1 MKTKVALQGALGAG
15 LSVCAALLLSACG
28 GKVNMAE
35 FNQAFYTGDKEEALK
50 IAKGGKG
57 VLWDYQSG
65 VNAFWLGESKEAA
78 KLLKS
83 ADEGIEK
90 AQEKLISTGYSPYV
104 YESVL
109 LDLYTAYNYG
119 SQDDVQKAR
128 PALNRAHDKQN
139 QAKET
144 FAKKIEKQQKQV
156 EDLKAKIPEK
166 VPLDKLEGQ
175 ISQISAKFKVAKE
188 YEKYKGFVNPYVT
201 YVSALSA
208 MIEGDRPKAENLYK
222 QIDKVVE
229 NNEILNKDFELMA
242 SGDTQKRTWILIE
255 DGSISTKQSVP
266 YRLEPEL
273 SKLIG
278 MAVGLKVPDL
288 LDIVFYMPEFVPGK
302 RAFGSYSAN
311 GETIKLLSSLD
322 AVAANEL
329 QAGAKMAAT
338 LSILQGVGTSVAKAL
353 ATEKLAEKGGA
364 FGGIAAA
371 GTHTAGQVH
380 TALMEP
386 KALES
391 ISTLPKQYL
400 AVSIPNTGDE
410 ISIKGDG
417 KEIFNAKLET
427 CGEKSGS
434 LESICADKNN
444 ILVLRATSANAPV
457 NAQIIKEQ

>member
-144 FAKKIEKQQKQV
+144 FAKKIEKQQKQA

-229 NNEILNKDFELMA
+229 NNEILNKDFALMA

-273 SKLIG
+273 SGLIG
-278 MAVGLKVPDL
+278 SAVGLQAP
-288 LDIVFYMPEFVPGK
+288 LDIVFELPEFVPGK

-329 QAGAKMAAT
+329 QAGVKMAAT
-338 LSILQGVGTSVAKAL
+338 LSILKGVGTSVAKAL
-353 ATEKLAEKGGA
+353 ATQKAAEK
-364 FGGIAAA
+364 FGGLAAA
-371 GTHTAGQVH
+371 GTHAAGQVH

-410 ISIKGDG
+410 ISVKGDG

-427 CGEKSGS
+427 CGDKSGS
-434 LESICADKNN
+434 LESLCADKNN

>member
-1 MKTKVALQGALGAG
+1 MKTKVALQGALGVG

-35 FNQAFYTGDKEEALK
+35 FNEAFYQGDKENALK

-90 AQEKLISTGYSPYV
+90 AQEKLINTGYSPYV

-119 SQDDVQKAR
+119 SQDDAQKAR

-175 ISQISAKFKVAKE
+175 ISQISSKFKVAKE

-255 DGSISTKQSVP
+255 DGSIAAKWKEP
-266 YRLEPEL
+266 Y
-273 SKLIG
+273 KLDPAIG
-278 MAVGLKVPDL
+278 ILISEAVGLSVP
-288 LDIVFYMPEFVPGK
+288 LDFTFYIPKLEEGK
-302 RAFGSYSAN
+302 SAFGRYRVN

-329 QAGAKMAAT
+329 QAGAKMAVT
-338 LSILQGVGTSVAKAL
+338 LSILQGLSISVAKAL
-353 ATEKLAEKGGA
+353 ATE
-364 FGGIAAA
+364 AAA
-371 GTHTAGQVH
+371 SKFGALGAVGTKVAADAATD
-380 TALMEP
+380 ALMQP

-410 ISIKGDG
+410 ISVKGDG

-434 LESICADKNN
+434 TESLCADKNT

>member
-1 MKTKVALQGALGAG
+1 MKTKVALQGALGVG

-35 FNQAFYTGDKEEALK
+35 FNEAFYQGDKENALK

-119 SQDDVQKAR
+119 SQDDFQKAR

-229 NNEILNKDFELMA
+229 NNEILNKDFALMA

-266 YRLEPEL
+266 YRLDPNL
-273 SKLIG
+273 SGLIG
-278 MAVGLKVPDL
+278 SAVGLQAP
-288 LDIVFYMPEFVPGK
+288 LDIVFELPEFVPGK

-338 LSILQGVGTSVAKAL
+338 LSILKGVGTSVAKAL
-353 ATEKLAEKGGA
+353 ATQKAAEK
-364 FGGIAAA
+364 FGGLAAA
-371 GTHTAGQVH
+371 GAQVAGDVH

-410 ISIKGDG
+410 ISVKGDG

-434 LESICADKNN
+434 LESMCADKNN

>member
-1 MKTKVALQGALGAG
+1 MNTKVALQGALGVG

-35 FNQAFYTGDKEEALK
+35 FNEAFYQGDKENALK

-119 SQDDVQKAR
+119 SQDDFQKAR

-229 NNEILNKDFELMA
+229 NNEILNKDFALMA

-266 YRLEPEL
+266 YRLDPNL
-273 SKLIG
+273 SGLIG
-278 MAVGLKVPDL
+278 SAVGLQAP
-288 LDIVFYMPEFVPGK
+288 LDIVFELPEFVPGK

-338 LSILQGVGTSVAKAL
+338 LSILKGVGTSVAKAL
-353 ATEKLAEKGGA
+353 ATQKAAEK
-364 FGGIAAA
+364 FGGLAAA
-371 GTHTAGQVH
+371 GAQVAGDVH

-410 ISIKGDG
+410 ISVKGDG

-434 LESICADKNN
+434 LESMCADKNN

>member
-1 MKTKVALQGALGAG
+1 MKTKVALQGALGVG

-119 SQDDVQKAR
+119 SQDDFQKAR

-144 FAKKIEKQQKQV
+144 FAKKIEKQQKQA

-229 NNEILNKDFELMA
+229 NNEILNKDFALMA

-266 YRLEPEL
+266 YRLDPNL
-273 SKLIG
+273 SGLIG
-278 MAVGLKVPDL
+278 SAVGLQAP
-288 LDIVFYMPEFVPGK
+288 LDIVFELPEFVPGK
-302 RAFGSYSAN
+302 RAFGRYSAN

-338 LSILQGVGTSVAKAL
+338 LSILKGVGTSVAKAL
-353 ATEKLAEKGGA
+353 ATQKAAEK
-364 FGGIAAA
+364 FGGLAAA
-371 GTHTAGQVH
+371 GAQVAGDVH

-400 AVSIPNTGDE
+400 AISIPNTGDE
-410 ISIKGDG
+410 ISVKGDG

-427 CGEKSGS
+427 CGDKSGS
-434 LESICADKNN
+434 LESLCADKNN

>member
-1 MKTKVALQGALGAG
+1 MKTKVALQGALGVG

-35 FNQAFYTGDKEEALK
+35 FNEAFYQGDKENALK

-83 ADEGIEK
+83 ADESIEK
-90 AQEKLISTGYSPYV
+90 AQEKLINTGYSPYV

-119 SQDDVQKAR
+119 SQDDFQKAR

-144 FAKKIEKQQKQV
+144 FAKKIEKQQKQAD
-156 EDLKAKIPEK
+156 DLKAKIPEK

-175 ISQISAKFKVAKE
+175 ISHISSKFKVAKE

-266 YRLEPEL
+266 YRLDPNL
-273 SKLIG
+273 SGLIG
-278 MAVGLKVPDL
+278 SAVGLQAP
-288 LDIVFYMPEFVPGK
+288 LDIVFELPEFVPGK

-338 LSILQGVGTSVAKAL
+338 LSILKGVGTSVAKAL
-353 ATEKLAEKGGA
+353 ATQKAAEK
-364 FGGIAAA
+364 FGGLAAA
-371 GTHTAGQVH
+371 GAQVAGDVH

-386 KALES
+386 KALDS

-400 AVSIPNTGDE
+400 AVSIRNTGDE
-410 ISIKGDG
+410 ISVKGDG

-434 LESICADKNN
+434 LESLCADKNT

>member
-1 MKTKVALQGALGAG
+1 MKTKVALQGALGVG

-35 FNQAFYTGDKEEALK
+35 FNEAFYQGDKENALK

-90 AQEKLISTGYSPYV
+90 AQEKLINTGYSPYV

-109 LDLYTAYNYG
+109 LDLCTAYNYG
-119 SQDDVQKAR
+119 SQDDFQKAR

-144 FAKKIEKQQKQV
+144 FAKKIEKQQKQI

-175 ISQISAKFKVAKE
+175 ISHISSKFKVAKE

-266 YRLEPEL
+266 YRLDPNL
-273 SKLIG
+273 SGLIG
-278 MAVGLKVPDL
+278 SAVGLQAP
-288 LDIVFYMPEFVPGK
+288 LDIVFELPEFVPGK

-338 LSILQGVGTSVAKAL
+338 LSILKGVGTSVAKAL
-353 ATEKLAEKGGA
+353 ATQKAAEK
-364 FGGIAAA
+364 FGGLAAA
-371 GTHTAGQVH
+371 GAQVAGDVH

-386 KALES
+386 KALDS

-410 ISIKGDG
+410 ISVKGDD

-434 LESICADKNN
+434 TESLCADKNT

>member
-1 MKTKVALQGALGAG
+1 MKTKVALQGALGVG

-119 SQDDVQKAR
+119 SQDDFQKAR

-144 FAKKIEKQQKQV
+144 FAKKIEKQQKQA

-266 YRLEPEL
+266 YRLDPNL
-273 SKLIG
+273 SGLIG
-278 MAVGLKVPDL
+278 SAVGLQAP
-288 LDIVFYMPEFVPGK
+288 LDIVFELPEFVPGK

-338 LSILQGVGTSVAKAL
+338 LSILKGVGTSVAKAL
-353 ATEKLAEKGGA
+353 ATQKAAEK
-364 FGGIAAA
+364 FGGLAAA
-371 GTHTAGQVH
+371 GAQVAGDVH

-410 ISIKGDG
+410 ISVKGDG

-434 LESICADKNN
+434 LESMCADKNN

>member
-1 MKTKVALQGALGAG
+1 MKTKVALQGALGVG

-35 FNQAFYTGDKEEALK
+35 FNEAFYQGDKENALK

-90 AQEKLISTGYSPYV
+90 AQEKLINTGYSPYV

-119 SQDDVQKAR
+119 SQDDAQKAR

-144 FAKKIEKQQKQV
+144 FAKKIEKQQKQI

-175 ISQISAKFKVAKE
+175 ISHISSKFKVAKE

-266 YRLEPEL
+266 YRLDPNL
-273 SKLIG
+273 SGLIG
-278 MAVGLKVPDL
+278 SAVGLQAP
-288 LDIVFYMPEFVPGK
+288 LDIVFELPEFVPGK

-338 LSILQGVGTSVAKAL
+338 LSILKGVGTSVAKAL
-353 ATEKLAEKGGA
+353 ATQKAAEK
-364 FGGIAAA
+364 FGGLAAA
-371 GTHTAGQVH
+371 GAQVAGDVH

-386 KALES
+386 KALDS

-410 ISIKGDG
+410 ISVKGDD

-434 LESICADKNN
+434 TESLCADKNT

>member
-1 MKTKVALQGALGAG
+1 MKTKVALQGALGVG

-35 FNQAFYTGDKEEALK
+35 FNEAFYQGDKENALK

-119 SQDDVQKAR
+119 SQDDFQKAR

-144 FAKKIEKQQKQV
+144 FAKKIEKQQKQA

-229 NNEILNKDFELMA
+229 NNEILNKDFALMA

-266 YRLEPEL
+266 YRLDPNL
-273 SKLIG
+273 SGLIG
-278 MAVGLKVPDL
+278 SAVGLQAP
-288 LDIVFYMPEFVPGK
+288 LDIVFELPEFVPGK

-338 LSILQGVGTSVAKAL
+338 LSILKGVGTSVAKAL
-353 ATEKLAEKGGA
+353 ATQKAAEK
-364 FGGIAAA
+364 FGGLAAA
-371 GTHTAGQVH
+371 GAQVAGDVH

-410 ISIKGDG
+410 ISVKGDG

-434 LESICADKNN
+434 LESMCADKNN

>member
-1 MKTKVALQGALGAG
+1 MKTKVALQGVLGVG

-35 FNQAFYTGDKEEALK
+35 FNEAFYQGDKENALK

-57 VLWDYQSG
+57 VLWDYQGG

-119 SQDDVQKAR
+119 SQDDFQKAR

-229 NNEILNKDFELMA
+229 NNEILNKDFALMA

-255 DGSISTKQSVP
+255 DGSISAKQSVP
-266 YRLEPEL
+266 YRLDPNL
-273 SKLIG
+273 SGLIG
-278 MAVGLKVPDL
+278 SAVGLQAP
-288 LDIVFYMPEFVPGK
+288 LDIVFDLPEFVPGK
-302 RAFGSYSAN
+302 SAFSRYSAN

-338 LSILQGVGTSVAKAL
+338 LSILKGVSISVAKAL
-353 ATEKLAEKGGA
+353 ATQKAAEK
-364 FGGIAAA
+364 FGGLAAA
-371 GTHTAGQVH
+371 SAQVAGDVH

-427 CGEKSGS
+427 CGDKSGS

>member
-1 MKTKVALQGALGAG
+1 MKTKVALQGALGVG

-119 SQDDVQKAR
+119 SQDDFQKAR

-144 FAKKIEKQQKQV
+144 FAKKIEKQQKQA

-175 ISQISAKFKVAKE
+175 ISQISSKYKVAKE

-266 YRLEPEL
+266 YRLDPNL
-273 SKLIG
+273 SGLIG
-278 MAVGLKVPDL
+278 SAVGLQAP
-288 LDIVFYMPEFVPGK
+288 LDIVFELPEFVPGK

-338 LSILQGVGTSVAKAL
+338 LSILKGVGTSVAKAL
-353 ATEKLAEKGGA
+353 ATQKAAEK
-364 FGGIAAA
+364 FGGLAAA
-371 GTHTAGQVH
+371 GAQVAGDVH

-410 ISIKGDG
+410 ISVKGDG

-434 LESICADKNN
+434 LESMCADKNN

>member
-1 MKTKVALQGALGAG
+1 MKTKVALQGALGVG

-35 FNQAFYTGDKEEALK
+35 FNEAFYQGDKENALK

-128 PALNRAHDKQN
+128 PALNRAQDKQN

-229 NNEILNKDFELMA
+229 NNEILNKDFALMA

-266 YRLEPEL
+266 YRLDPNL
-273 SKLIG
+273 SGLIG
-278 MAVGLKVPDL
+278 SAVGLQAP
-288 LDIVFYMPEFVPGK
+288 LDIVFELPEFVPGK

-311 GETIKLLSSLD
+311 GESIKLLSSLD

-338 LSILQGVGTSVAKAL
+338 LSILKGVGTSVAKAL
-353 ATEKLAEKGGA
+353 ATQKAAEK
-364 FGGIAAA
+364 FGGLAAA
-371 GTHTAGQVH
+371 GAQVAGDVH

-386 KALES
+386 KALDS

-410 ISIKGDG
+410 ISVKGDG

-427 CGEKSGS
+427 CGDKSGS
-434 LESICADKNN
+434 LESLCADKNN

>member
-1 MKTKVALQGALGAG
+1 MKTKVALQGALGVG

-50 IAKGGKG
+50 IAKSGKG

-90 AQEKLISTGYSPYV
+90 AQEKLISTGYNPYV

-119 SQDDVQKAR
+119 SQDDFQKAR

-144 FAKKIEKQQKQV
+144 FAKKIEKQQKQA

-175 ISQISAKFKVAKE
+175 ISQISAKYKVSKE
-188 YEKYKGFVNPYVT
+188 YGKYKGFVNPYVT

-266 YRLEPEL
+266 YRLDPNL
-273 SKLIG
+273 SGLIG
-278 MAVGLKVPDL
+278 SAVGLQAP
-288 LDIVFYMPEFVPGK
+288 LDIVFELPEFVPGK

-329 QAGAKMAAT
+329 QAGAKMTAT
-338 LSILQGVGTSVAKAL
+338 LSILKGVGTSVAKAL
-353 ATEKLAEKGGA
+353 ATQKAAEK
-364 FGGIAAA
+364 FGGLAAA
-371 GTHTAGQVH
+371 GAQVAGDVH

-400 AVSIPNTGDE
+400 AISIPNTGDE
-410 ISIKGDG
+410 ISVKGDG

-427 CGEKSGS
+427 CGDKSGS
-434 LESICADKNN
+434 LESLCADKNN

>member
-1 MKTKVALQGALGAG
+1 MKTKVALQGALGVG

-119 SQDDVQKAR
+119 SQDDFQKAR

-229 NNEILNKDFELMA
+229 NNEILNKDFALMA

-266 YRLEPEL
+266 YRLDPNL
-273 SKLIG
+273 SGLIG
-278 MAVGLKVPDL
+278 SAVGLQAP
-288 LDIVFYMPEFVPGK
+288 LDIVFELPEFVPGK

-338 LSILQGVGTSVAKAL
+338 LSILKGVGTSVAKAL
-353 ATEKLAEKGGA
+353 ATQKAAEK
-364 FGGIAAA
+364 FGGLAAA
-371 GTHTAGQVH
+371 GAQVAGDVH

>member
-1 MKTKVALQGALGAG
+1 MKTKVALQGALGVG

-35 FNQAFYTGDKEEALK
+35 FNEAFYQGDKENALK

-119 SQDDVQKAR
+119 SQDDFQKAR

-175 ISQISAKFKVAKE
+175 ISQISSKYKVAKE

-229 NNEILNKDFELMA
+229 NNEILNKDFALMA

-266 YRLEPEL
+266 YRLDPNL
-273 SKLIG
+273 SGLIG
-278 MAVGLKVPDL
+278 SAVGLQAP
-288 LDIVFYMPEFVPGK
+288 LDIVFELPEFVPGK

-338 LSILQGVGTSVAKAL
+338 LSILKGVGTSVAKAL
-353 ATEKLAEKGGA
+353 ATQKAAEK
-364 FGGIAAA
+364 FGGLAAA
-371 GTHTAGQVH
+371 GTQVAGDVH

-410 ISIKGDG
+410 ISVKGDG

-427 CGEKSGS
+427 CGDKSGS
-434 LESICADKNN
+434 LESLCADKNN

>member
-119 SQDDVQKAR
+119 SQDDFQKAR

-144 FAKKIEKQQKQV
+144 FAKKIEKQQKQA

-266 YRLEPEL
+266 YRLDPNL
-273 SKLIG
+273 SGLIG
-278 MAVGLKVPDL
+278 SAVGLQAP
-288 LDIVFYMPEFVPGK
+288 LDIVFELPEFVPGK

-338 LSILQGVGTSVAKAL
+338 LSILKGVGTSVAKAL
-353 ATEKLAEKGGA
+353 ATQKAAEK

-371 GTHTAGQVH
+371 GTHAAGQVH

-410 ISIKGDG
+410 ISVKGDG

-427 CGEKSGS
+427 CGDKSGS
-434 LESICADKNN
+434 LESLCADKNN

>member
-1 MKTKVALQGALGAG
+1 MKTKVALQGALGVG

-35 FNQAFYTGDKEEALK
+35 FNEAFYQGDKENALK

-90 AQEKLISTGYSPYV
+90 AQEKLLSTGYSPYV

-229 NNEILNKDFELMA
+229 NNEILNKDFALMA

-266 YRLEPEL
+266 YRLDPNL
-273 SKLIG
+273 SGLIG
-278 MAVGLKVPDL
+278 SAVGLQAP
-288 LDIVFYMPEFVPGK
+288 LDIVFELPEFVPGK

-338 LSILQGVGTSVAKAL
+338 LSILKGVGTSVAKAL
-353 ATEKLAEKGGA
+353 ATQKAAEK
-364 FGGIAAA
+364 FGGLAAA
-371 GTHTAGQVH
+371 GAQVAGDVH

-410 ISIKGDG
+410 ISVKGDG

-427 CGEKSGS
+427 CGDKSGS
-434 LESICADKNN
+434 LESLCADKNN

>member
-1 MKTKVALQGALGAG
+1 M
-15 LSVCAALLLSACG
+15 
-28 GKVNMAE
+28 
-35 FNQAFYTGDKEEALK
+35 
-50 IAKGGKG
+50 
-57 VLWDYQSG
+57 
-65 VNAFWLGESKEAA
+65 
-78 KLLKS
+78 
-83 ADEGIEK
+83 
-90 AQEKLISTGYSPYV
+90 

-144 FAKKIEKQQKQV
+144 FAKKIEKQQKQA

-229 NNEILNKDFELMA
+229 NNEILNKDFALMA

-266 YRLEPEL
+266 YRLDPNL
-273 SKLIG
+273 SGLIG
-278 MAVGLKVPDL
+278 SAVGLQAP
-288 LDIVFYMPEFVPGK
+288 LDIVFELPEFVPGK

-338 LSILQGVGTSVAKAL
+338 LSILKGVGTSVAKAL
-353 ATEKLAEKGGA
+353 ATQKAAEK
-364 FGGIAAA
+364 FGGLAAA
-371 GTHTAGQVH
+371 GAQVAGDVH

-400 AVSIPNTGDE
+400 AVSIPNIGDE
-410 ISIKGDG
+410 ISVKGDG

-434 LESICADKNN
+434 LESMCADKNN

>member
-1 MKTKVALQGALGAG
+1 MKTKVALQGALGVG

-35 FNQAFYTGDKEEALK
+35 FNEAFYQGDKEKALK

-119 SQDDVQKAR
+119 SQDDFQKAR

-229 NNEILNKDFELMA
+229 NNEILNKDFALMA

-266 YRLEPEL
+266 YRLDPNL
-273 SKLIG
+273 SGLIG
-278 MAVGLKVPDL
+278 SAVGLQAP
-288 LDIVFYMPEFVPGK
+288 LDIVFELPEFVPGK

-338 LSILQGVGTSVAKAL
+338 LSILKGVGTSVAKAL
-353 ATEKLAEKGGA
+353 ATQKAAEK
-364 FGGIAAA
+364 FGGLAAA
-371 GTHTAGQVH
+371 GAQVAGDVH

-410 ISIKGDG
+410 ISVKGDG

-434 LESICADKNN
+434 LESMCADKNN

>member
-119 SQDDVQKAR
+119 SQDDFQKAR

-144 FAKKIEKQQKQV
+144 FAKKIEKQQKQA

-175 ISQISAKFKVAKE
+175 ISQISSKYKVAKE

-266 YRLEPEL
+266 YRLDPNL
-273 SKLIG
+273 SGLIG
-278 MAVGLKVPDL
+278 SAVGLQAP
-288 LDIVFYMPEFVPGK
+288 LDIVFELPEFVPGK

-338 LSILQGVGTSVAKAL
+338 LSILKGVGTSVAKAL
-353 ATEKLAEKGGA
+353 ATQKAAEK

-371 GTHTAGQVH
+371 GTHAAGQVH

-410 ISIKGDG
+410 ISVKGDG

-427 CGEKSGS
+427 CGDKSGS
-434 LESICADKNN
+434 LESLCADKNN

>member
-1 MKTKVALQGALGAG
+1 MKTKVALQGALGVG

-35 FNQAFYTGDKEEALK
+35 FNEAFYQGDKENALK

-90 AQEKLISTGYSPYV
+90 AQEKLLSTGYSPYV

-229 NNEILNKDFELMA
+229 NNEILNKDFALMA

-266 YRLEPEL
+266 YRLDPNL
-273 SKLIG
+273 SGLIG
-278 MAVGLKVPDL
+278 SAVGLQAP
-288 LDIVFYMPEFVPGK
+288 LDIVFELPEFVPGK

-338 LSILQGVGTSVAKAL
+338 LSILKGVGTSVAKAL
-353 ATEKLAEKGGA
+353 ATQKAAEK
-364 FGGIAAA
+364 FGGLAAA
-371 GTHTAGQVH
+371 GAQVAGDVH

-386 KALES
+386 KALDS

-410 ISIKGDG
+410 ISVKGDG

-427 CGEKSGS
+427 CGDKSGS
-434 LESICADKNN
+434 TESLCADKNN

>member
-119 SQDDVQKAR
+119 SQDDFQKAR

-144 FAKKIEKQQKQV
+144 FAKKIEKQQKQA

-175 ISQISAKFKVAKE
+175 ISQISSKYKVAKE

-229 NNEILNKDFELMA
+229 NNEILNKDFALMA

-266 YRLEPEL
+266 YRLDPNL
-273 SKLIG
+273 SGLIG
-278 MAVGLKVPDL
+278 SAVGLQAP
-288 LDIVFYMPEFVPGK
+288 LDIVFELPEFVPGK

-338 LSILQGVGTSVAKAL
+338 LSILKGVSISVAKAL
-353 ATEKLAEKGGA
+353 ATQKAAEK
-364 FGGIAAA
+364 FGGLAAA
-371 GTHTAGQVH
+371 GAQVAGQVH

-410 ISIKGDG
+410 ISVKGDG

>member
-65 VNAFWLGESKEAA
+65 VNAFWLGESKEAT

-90 AQEKLISTGYSPYV
+90 AQEKLISTGYNPYV

-119 SQDDVQKAR
+119 SQDDFQKAR

-144 FAKKIEKQQKQV
+144 FAKKIEKQQKQA

-175 ISQISAKFKVAKE
+175 ISQISSKYKVAKE

-208 MIEGDRPKAENLYK
+208 MIEGDRPKAENFYK

-229 NNEILNKDFELMA
+229 NNEILNKDFALMA

-266 YRLEPEL
+266 YRLDPNL
-273 SKLIG
+273 SGLIG
-278 MAVGLKVPDL
+278 SAVGLQAP
-288 LDIVFYMPEFVPGK
+288 LDIVFELPEFVPGK
-302 RAFGSYSAN
+302 SAFSRYSAN

-338 LSILQGVGTSVAKAL
+338 LSILKGVGTSVAKAL
-353 ATEKLAEKGGA
+353 ATQKAAEK
-364 FGGIAAA
+364 FGGLAAA
-371 GTHTAGQVH
+371 SAQVAGDVH

-410 ISIKGDG
+410 ISVKGDG

-434 LESICADKNN
+434 LESMCADKNN